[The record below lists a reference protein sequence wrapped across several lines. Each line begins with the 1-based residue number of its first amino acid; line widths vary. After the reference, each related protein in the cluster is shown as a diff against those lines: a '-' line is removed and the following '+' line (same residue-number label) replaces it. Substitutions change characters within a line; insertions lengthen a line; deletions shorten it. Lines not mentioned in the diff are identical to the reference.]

1 MRYFDAVSWCR
12 FQTYRSNIRT
22 VKEMLIWRHIYF
34 AMASLIAQCTF
45 KIVDVCQQRFPY
57 ICFDEVAIIVIY
69 IWFTTVAFWSL
80 NFQWLPNFSALYM
93 ASFDNIFVCSQLN
106 WPWHFKQ
113 WSVAPE
119 LSYFSFMLSCWC
131 SIVLFITFFFVLP
144 IYPALQL
151 HFNV

>member
-1 MRYFDAVSWCR
+1 MS
-12 FQTYRSNIRT
+12 
-22 VKEMLIWRHIYF
+22 IWRHICF

-45 KIVDVCQQRFPY
+45 KMVTISQQSCSCIR
-57 ICFDEVAIIVIY
+57 FDEVAIITIY
-69 IWFTTVAFWSL
+69 IRFTTVAFWSL

-131 SIVLFITFFFVLP
+131 SIVLFITFFFVSP
-144 IYPALQL
+144 MYSALQL
-151 HFNV
+151 CLMYQSPGKN